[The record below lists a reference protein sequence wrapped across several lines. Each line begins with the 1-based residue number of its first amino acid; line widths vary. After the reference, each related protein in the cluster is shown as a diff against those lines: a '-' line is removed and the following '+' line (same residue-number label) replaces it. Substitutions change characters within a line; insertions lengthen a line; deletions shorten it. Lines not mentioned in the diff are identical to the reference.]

1 MPDAV
6 MSIKKELDKLS
17 RLSFKKPK
25 PTSLNIHNRKLIH
38 KPKFMSKFKSM
49 MKGKSKPKSK
59 PKSKLKS
66 KLKSKTK
73 LKSLKG
79 SKKYQF
85 ETLEKQ
91 EEDILKEFNRLENAL
106 KNVRINKTNQ
116 LEETRNIQPS
126 GEVEKSIVQ
135 TFPDKKIRRKFKG
148 CAIQTK
154 TILYEN
160 KNDKIDKNEYF
171 ELKKIYR
178 QCPKNVPTTED

>member
-25 PTSLNIHNRKLIH
+25 PTSVNIKSIH
-38 KPKFMSKFKSM
+38 KQKFMSKFKSM
-49 MKGKSKPKSK
+49 IKAKSKSKPKT
-59 PKSKLKS
+59 KSKS
-66 KLKSKTK
+66 KSKTK
-73 LKSLKG
+73 NKIKSLKG

-116 LEETRNIQPS
+116 LEETRNIQPN
-126 GEVEKSIVQ
+126 GEVEKSIIQ

-178 QCPKNVPTTED
+178 QCPKNVPTSED

>member
-25 PTSLNIHNRKLIH
+25 PTSMNKRKSIH
-38 KPKFMSKFKSM
+38 KQKFMTKFKSM
-49 MKGKSKPKSK
+49 IKVKAKSKSKSK
-59 PKSKLKS
+59 S
-66 KLKSKTK
+66 KSKTK

-79 SKKYQF
+79 NKKYQF

-116 LEETRNIQPS
+116 LEETRNIQPN

-178 QCPKNVPTTED
+178 QCPKNVPTSED

>member
-1 MPDAV
+1 MPDPV
-6 MSIKKELDKLS
+6 MSIKRELDKLS

-25 PTSLNIHNRKLIH
+25 PTSLNKRKSIH
-38 KPKFMSKFKSM
+38 KQKFISKFKTI
-49 MKGKSKPKSK
+49 MKAKT
-59 PKSKLKS
+59 KS

-79 SKKYQF
+79 SKKYEF

-116 LEETRNIQPS
+116 LEETRNIQPN
-126 GEVEKSIVQ
+126 GKVEKSILQ
-135 TFPDKKIRRKFKG
+135 TFPNKKIRRTFKG

-178 QCPKNVPTTED
+178 QCPKNVPTSED

>member
-1 MPDAV
+1 MPDPF
-6 MSIKKELDKLS
+6 MIIKKDKLES
-17 RLSFKKPK
+17 LSFKKLK
-25 PTSLNIHNRKLIH
+25 PISVNKKKSIH
-38 KPKFMSKFKSM
+38 KQKFISKFKSM
-49 MKGKSKPKSK
+49 MKGKSKTKH
-59 PKSKLKS
+59 
-66 KLKSKTK
+66 K
-73 LKSLKG
+73 LKSLKE

-106 KNVRINKTNQ
+106 KNVKINKTNQ
-116 LEETRNIQPS
+116 LEETRNIHPS
-126 GEVEKSIVQ
+126 GEVEKSIIQ

-178 QCPKNVPTTED
+178 QCPKNVPTSED

>member
-25 PTSLNIHNRKLIH
+25 PTSVNRKSIH
-38 KPKFMSKFKSM
+38 KQKFISKFKTM
-49 MKGKSKPKSK
+49 MKEKTKSKPKT
-59 PKSKLKS
+59 
-66 KLKSKTK
+66 KSKTKHK

-178 QCPKNVPTTED
+178 QCPKNVPTSED

>member
-1 MPDAV
+1 MPDPV

-17 RLSFKKPK
+17 RLSFKKLK
-25 PTSLNIHNRKLIH
+25 QTSVNKKKSIH
-38 KPKFMSKFKSM
+38 KQKFMSKFKSM
-49 MKGKSKPKSK
+49 MKGKSKFKA
-59 PKSKLKS
+59 
-66 KLKSKTK
+66 KSKTKHK
-73 LKSLKG
+73 LKSLKE

-106 KNVRINKTNQ
+106 KNIRINKTNQ

-126 GEVEKSIVQ
+126 GEVEKSIIQ

-178 QCPKNVPTTED
+178 QCPKNVPTSED

>member
-25 PTSLNIHNRKLIH
+25 PTSVNRRKSIH
-38 KPKFMSKFKSM
+38 KQKFMSKFKSM
-49 MKGKSKPKSK
+49 IKAKSKSKPKT
-59 PKSKLKS
+59 
-66 KLKSKTK
+66 KSKTK
-73 LKSLKG
+73 HKLKSLKSLKG

-85 ETLEKQ
+85 ERLEKQ

-116 LEETRNIQPS
+116 LEETRNIQPN

-178 QCPKNVPTTED
+178 QCPKNVPTSED

>member
-1 MPDAV
+1 MPIDPV

-25 PTSLNIHNRKLIH
+25 TTSMNKKKSIH
-38 KPKFMSKFKSM
+38 KQKFITKFKSM
-49 MKGKSKPKSK
+49 MKEKSKEKFK
-59 PKSKLKS
+59 E
-66 KLKSKTK
+66 KSKTK

-79 SKKYQF
+79 NKKYQF

-116 LEETRNIQPS
+116 LEETRNIQPN

-178 QCPKNVPTTED
+178 QCPKNVPTSED